1 MLRIENVL
9 RPGDLN
15 EALNALDRNPD
26 LKPIAGGTDL
36 MVQLSESG
44 ARMRLLDISKI
55 KELRELK
62 IEGDRLFIGATVSH
76 AEIAKSEIVR
86 ANAPLIFK
94 SSCAMGGPAIRNRA
108 TIGGNIGNASPVA
121 ESFPT
126 LIAHGAKIILVS
138 AGGSRSMPI
147 EDFHLGPGKNAMHK
161 GELILGFEV
170 SKVKEDFFGFYER
183 LGSREALT
191 ITKVGVAMASKR
203 EGNRL
208 HDIRIALSAVA
219 PSVIRAPRAEKM
231 LESGE
236 ITAESIDEAAEVLI
250 TECTPITDF
259 RSTCE
264 YRGNM
269 VGQLFRIGMQDFFQE

>member
-1 MLRIENVL
+1 MLRIEDIL
-9 RPGDLN
+9 QPGDLH
-15 EALNALDRNPD
+15 EALNDLDRNPG

-44 ARMRLLDISKI
+44 MRTTLLDLSKI
-55 KELRELK
+55 KELHELK
-62 IEGDRLFIGATVSH
+62 IEGDLLFIGAAVSH

-86 ANAPLIFK
+86 ANAPLIAK
-94 SSCAMGGPAIRNRA
+94 SSSIMGGPAIRNRA

-126 LIAHGAKIILVS
+126 LIAHGAEIILVN
-138 AGGSRSMPI
+138 AGGSRNMPV
-147 EDFHLGPGKNAMHK
+147 EDFHLGPGKNALER
-161 GELILGFEV
+161 GELILGFEIPII
-170 SKVKEDFFGFYER
+170 SENFFGFYER

-191 ITKVGVAMASKR
+191 ITKVGVALASKKK
-203 EGNRL
+203 GNQL
-208 HDIRIALSAVA
+208 HDVRISLSAVA
-219 PSVIRAPRAEKM
+219 PRAIRAPEAEKL
-231 LESGE
+231 LESSE
-236 ITAESIDEAAEVLI
+236 ITFESIDEVAEVLV

-264 YRGNM
+264 YRGDM